1 MPATYEIGCQVV
13 QLQRAVGGAGNGVT
27 CQRLLDAAVGSQ
39 HTQTALRG
47 SFITPALCGGGGR
60 GRGLGRESRESTVQ
74 WTPFKFGVKTVPS
87 SGCLSPACGL
97 CSSLSFGIASIYS
110 YKFYVT

>member
-1 MPATYEIGCQVV
+1 MPATYKVGCQIV

-39 HTQTALRG
+39 HTQRALRG
-47 SFITPALCGGGGR
+47 SFIAPVLCGGGGR

-74 WTPFKFGVKTVPS
+74 RTPFKFGVNIVPN
-87 SGCLSPACGL
+87 SGCLRLAFGL